1 MLKLWSDLAMN
12 HPFIKKEALGLAKKN
27 QRTALRFC
35 HASVDDDPLSV
46 ATPTDQAQGYLYNDK
61 ISPREAEMH
70 HIIIPKP
77 SQALLGDL
85 LSASKMPVQDDISH
99 KISRKRQAEDR
110 TQDVNAA
117 VSDVMDFPLETSKR
131 RRFTPNAQAK
141 SESSGQPLL
150 PGENQPHLKEVG
162 RDLQDL
168 RAQIQ
173 HLRLVSAKENEAQA
187 TMITNLLTLSSVV
200 EIAVDVR
207 EAELRT
213 SLSNLSGTVDQIKEQ
228 AAQLVGFSS
237 GTSWLVTSLVRSALE
252 RHHTYLE
259 DEEQQEIYRRLY
271 EDAAPNEED
280 AAIINEQLPLNTC
293 GFGVE

>member
-1 MLKLWSDLAMN
+1 MN
-12 HPFIKKEALGLAKKN
+12 CPFVKKEARGLAKN
-27 QRTALRFC
+27 DQRTAMRLS
-35 HASVDDDPLSV
+35 HVSVDDAPLSI
-46 ATPTDQAQGYLYNDK
+46 AIPTDQAQSYLYNDK
-61 ISPREAEMH
+61 VSPREAHWHRIMT
-70 HIIIPKP
+70 PMP
-77 SQALLGDL
+77 SQTLLGDL

-99 KISRKRQAEDR
+99 KISRKRHAEDR
-110 TQDVNAA
+110 MQDVNAA
-117 VSDVMDFPLETSKR
+117 VSDVTDFHLETSKR
-131 RRFTPNAQAK
+131 RRCTPNAQAK

-150 PGENQPHLKEVG
+150 PAENQPHLKEVG
-162 RDLQDL
+162 RDLKDL

-173 HLRLVSAKENEAQA
+173 HLRLVSVKENKAQA
-187 TMITNLLTLSSVV
+187 TMITNLLTLASVV

-228 AAQLVGFSS
+228 AAQLVDFSS

-259 DEEQQEIYRRLY
+259 DEEQQEIHRHLY

-280 AAIINEQLPLNTC
+280 AAIINEQLPLLAC
-293 GFGVE
+293 GFRVE